1 MGVNMTL
8 PAAFEDTLSTQEQ
21 IQWLYKYK
29 EALLTAGA
37 NIQITRQGD
46 TVVISAIGEGFSP
59 TVEVDEIPGG
69 HEVTITDGT
78 GAHVFDVM
86 DGVDG
91 EDGVSPAVVITSIT
105 GGHRVVITDEDHPS
119 GQSFD
124 VMDGVDGTDGTS
136 ITVKSVT
143 PVSGGVN
150 LVITDSAGDHTIF
163 LANGPQGLT
172 GPQGVPGPQGIPG
185 VQGETGATPI
195 ITMTATSDG
204 TYSATPTVTVVKGGT
219 DLNPTFSLAFS
230 GLRGQTGATGA
241 TGEPGPAGQD
251 GADGTDGV
259 SPEVTIASIT
269 GGHSVTITDA
279 EHPSGQTFNV
289 MDGTDGQDGTDGTN
303 GTDGV
308 SPEVTITSIS
318 GGHEVT
324 ITDADHPLGQSFD
337 VMDGTDG
344 QDGAP
349 GQDGADGVTPVISAT
364 ASVDANTGTPA
375 VTVTKS
381 GTDAAPSFAFAFS
394 NLKGAQGPAGQ
405 DGEGVPAHTSSEAG
419 KVLGVDANGDTEWQT
434 PAGGAISAE
443 LPTTTGVLK
452 LIASDN
458 TEVTVT
464 PDTIHRTMVID
475 SGNPMVMPA
484 GGLYF
489 SPSAQVVAKR
499 LVYTLGDGTNS
510 LTYTINGTTKTL
522 PDGDYVESSSQAVGA
537 TAPVGK
543 IGTCAFKVNN
553 GFDGTVYKGSY
564 FITVKGKQVILTVD
578 FEQNVT
584 IPTAPFVG
592 SAFYLVFTDEYKEA
606 ASGLPAIASGDAGKV
621 LTVNSGATGAEWA
634 TPSGGGGDGLTI
646 KPLFTYCTGA
656 FNMYNVLT
664 IDPESTSA
672 YSGSYS
678 VESSSKDDA
687 YFGFTKISLSPIN
700 VTTYKACIVSKPTG
714 GPFSIQVKYTGQG
727 NTSFNFPELMLKQL
741 FSRYAQTVD
750 NKIYIFENGNYV
762 DVTSDLST
770 NNQNIFGGRAKVS
783 FTDSTSETV
792 TLLGNWYLK
801 KRSGSV
807 YPYLNF
813 YEDYRTKSSPLLTP
827 NTVIRITLY

>member
-241 TGEPGPAGQD
+241 TGEQGPAGQD

-308 SPEVTITSIS
+308 SPEVTITSIT

-405 DGEGVPAHTSSEAG
+405 DGADGADGQGVPTGGTAGQVLKKNSNTDYDTVWAAPPEGLPAYSSADNG
-419 KVLGVDANGDTEWQT
+419 KVLAISPVGSVPAWENRGVPNGGTAGQVLTKNSNSNWDLAWTTPAAGGSSKLVNVRNPDDRRGALHVILNDANNNFNDFSKTETIGYGFAQ
-434 PAGGAISAE
+434 AI
-443 LPTTTGVLK
+443 K
-452 LIASDN
+452 
-458 TEVTVT
+458 VT
-464 PDTIHRTMVID
+464 PY
-475 SGNPMVMPA
+475 SGNDIYKFDDTNPFNRNSTGA
-484 GGLYF
+484 GYSSDQPIFSCSVGGGSNVTLIRLAYCSTTQQKLYVTQYQF
-489 SPSAQVVAKR
+489 S
-499 LVYTLGDGTNS
+499 DGTSIYDSN
-510 LTYTINGTTKTL
+510 TI
-522 PDGDYVESSSQAVGA
+522 
-537 TAPVGK
+537 
-543 IGTCAFKVNN
+543 
-553 GFDGTVYKGSY
+553 
-564 FITVKGKQVILTVD
+564 
-578 FEQNVT
+578 
-584 IPTAPFVG
+584 
-592 SAFYLVFTDEYKEA
+592 
-606 ASGLPAIASGDAGKV
+606 
-621 LTVNSGATGAEWA
+621 
-634 TPSGGGGDGLTI
+634 
-646 KPLFTYCTGA
+646 
-656 FNMYNVLT
+656 
-664 IDPESTSA
+664 
-672 YSGSYS
+672 
-678 VESSSKDDA
+678 
-687 YFGFTKISLSPIN
+687 
-700 VTTYKACIVSKPTG
+700 
-714 GPFSIQVKYTGQG
+714 
-727 NTSFNFPELMLKQL
+727 
-741 FSRYAQTVD
+741 
-750 NKIYIFENGNYV
+750 
-762 DVTSDLST
+762 
-770 NNQNIFGGRAKVS
+770 GR
-783 FTDSTSETV
+783 
-792 TLLGNWYLK
+792 NWK
-801 KRSGSV
+801 
-807 YPYLNF
+807 
-813 YEDYRTKSSPLLTP
+813 
-827 NTVIRITLY
+827 

>member
-91 EDGVSPAVVITSIT
+91 EDGVSPAVVVTSIT

-172 GPQGVPGPQGIPG
+172 GPQGPQGPTG
-185 VQGETGATPI
+185 ATGAAGATGATPE
-195 ITMTATSDG
+195 ITMTASSDG

-241 TGEPGPAGQD
+241 TGEQGPAGQD
-251 GADGTDGV
+251 GTDGTDGTDGV

-308 SPEVTITSIS
+308 SPEVTITSIT

-405 DGEGVPAHTSSEAG
+405 DGEGVPAHTSAEAG

-434 PAGGAISAE
+434 P
-443 LPTTTGVLK
+443 
-452 LIASDN
+452 D
-458 TEVTVT
+458 
-464 PDTIHRTMVID
+464 
-475 SGNPMVMPA
+475 
-484 GGLYF
+484 
-489 SPSAQVVAKR
+489 
-499 LVYTLGDGTNS
+499 
-510 LTYTINGTTKTL
+510 
-522 PDGDYVESSSQAVGA
+522 
-537 TAPVGK
+537 
-543 IGTCAFKVNN
+543 
-553 GFDGTVYKGSY
+553 
-564 FITVKGKQVILTVD
+564 
-578 FEQNVT
+578 
-584 IPTAPFVG
+584 
-592 SAFYLVFTDEYKEA
+592 
-606 ASGLPAIASGDAGKV
+606 SGLPTGGTTGQVVTKTASGAEWANVPTELPSYDSGSDRGKVLGITYPFGSLEWTDKLAVPTPSVNDAGKV
-621 LTVNSGATGAEWA
+621 LGVNSSGNSEWQ
-634 TPSGGGGDGLTI
+634 TPSGGGGGEVE
-646 KPLFTYCTGA
+646 YGM
-656 FNMYNVLT
+656 MYNGSSLREKFGDPVSYTLYADGSYQPTAQESGGSQYYNSAFVEKRKCTVNISDVIST
-664 IDPESTSA
+664 ITKYNIMLGDKYSGVGYGSSGGGVTVCPYLKVKTAGTYIGGRFAYSTSGA
-672 YSGSYS
+672 LTTIPC
-678 VESSSKDDA
+678 K
-687 YFGFTKISLSPIN
+687 FGN
-700 VTTYKACIVSKPTG
+700 
-714 GPFSIQVKYTGQG
+714 
-727 NTSFNFPELMLKQL
+727 
-741 FSRYAQTVD
+741 QTVD
-750 NKIYIFENGNYV
+750 VNL
-762 DVTSDLST
+762 SDLNSGS
-770 NNQNIFGGRAKVS
+770 QMC
-783 FTDSTSETV
+783 TV
-792 TLLGNWYLK
+792 TWGSYQKALCMMFVRARNQGTSYTRFEIDFWFSRPLTFVVGDTLTFEYNMGN
-801 KRSGSV
+801 G
-807 YPYLNF
+807 F
-813 YEDYRTKSSPLLTP
+813 
-827 NTVIRITLY
+827 

>member
-59 TVEVDEIPGG
+59 TVEVTEIPGG

-124 VMDGVDGTDGTS
+124 VMDGVDGTNGTS

-172 GPQGVPGPQGIPG
+172 GPQGPQGPTG
-185 VQGETGATPI
+185 ATGAAGATGATPE

-230 GLRGQTGATGA
+230 GLRGQTGPQGPQGETGQQ
-241 TGEPGPAGQD
+241 GPAGED
-251 GADGTDGV
+251 G
-259 SPEVTIASIT
+259 E
-269 GGHSVTITDA
+269 
-279 EHPSGQTFNV
+279 
-289 MDGTDGQDGTDGTN
+289 
-303 GTDGV
+303 
-308 SPEVTITSIS
+308 
-318 GGHEVT
+318 
-324 ITDADHPLGQSFD
+324 
-337 VMDGTDG
+337 
-344 QDGAP
+344 
-349 GQDGADGVTPVISAT
+349 DGADGVTPVISAT
-364 ASVDANTGTPA
+364 ATADATSSDNPTVTVTKSGTDAAPSFEFAFSGLKGATGATGAQGPQGPAGQDGADGQDGTDGTDGVTPVITA
-375 VTVTKS
+375 TATADATHSANPSVTVTKS

-394 NLKGAQGPAGQ
+394 GLQGEQGPAGQDGQ
-405 DGEGVPAHTSSEAG
+405 DGEGVPAHTSAEAG

-452 LIASDN
+452 LIASDD
-458 TEVTVT
+458 TEVTIT
-464 PDTIHRTMVID
+464 PDSIHRTMVID

-510 LTYTINGTTKTL
+510 LTYTINGTSKTL
-522 PDGDYVESSSQAVGA
+522 PDGDYVETSSQAVGA

-543 IGTCAFKVNN
+543 IGTCAFKVNT
-553 GFDGTVYKGSY
+553 GFDGVVYKGSY

-584 IPTAPFVG
+584 IPAAPFFG
-592 SAFYLVFTDEYKEA
+592 SSFYLVFNDEYKAPA
-606 ASGLPAIASGDAGKV
+606 ANGVPAGGTAGQVLQKV
-621 LTVNSGATGAEWA
+621 DGTDYNTEWA
-634 TPSGGGGDGLTI
+634 TPSGGGGDKSFAVKDLHDFAAYGRETSFYTDSGTLVGTVSDFTSFTGNNNFAVVYRTCDIAGTTALEVYLRGYLRMTISTAMNNVRRLVLQLRPTRFGLGA
-646 KPLFTYCTGA
+646 LTYDGVSYSLDST
-656 FNMYNVLT
+656 MVLT
-664 IDPESTSA
+664 HAP
-672 YSGSYS
+672 
-678 VESSSKDDA
+678 
-687 YFGFTKISLSPIN
+687 N
-700 VTTYKACIVSKPTG
+700 
-714 GPFSIQVKYTGQG
+714 VKYGSNSVMGLASHVNYAGVIELAIDFGQPVNIGTG
-727 NTSFNFPELMLKQL
+727 TLEFSF
-741 FSRYAQTVD
+741 S
-750 NKIYIFENGNYV
+750 NGV
-762 DVTSDLST
+762 
-770 NNQNIFGGRAKVS
+770 
-783 FTDSTSETV
+783 
-792 TLLGNWYLK
+792 
-801 KRSGSV
+801 
-807 YPYLNF
+807 
-813 YEDYRTKSSPLLTP
+813 
-827 NTVIRITLY
+827 